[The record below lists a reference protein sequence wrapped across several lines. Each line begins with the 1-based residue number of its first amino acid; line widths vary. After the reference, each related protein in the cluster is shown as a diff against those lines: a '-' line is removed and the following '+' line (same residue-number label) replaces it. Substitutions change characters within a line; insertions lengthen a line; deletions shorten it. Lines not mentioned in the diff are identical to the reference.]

1 MVESTFTIIFVMRE
15 LGYVVGGLLKVGLV
29 RDMDLHKGLRLISCT
44 SGVSAC
50 AFLLSFTPT
59 WLGVIS
65 FLLSVNTCLF
75 DIFINIAILKLA
87 QAKDQSKYMGIGLTS
102 LGLGNMIGPLLVS
115 LVGLNTYFLLGAA
128 WIVWG
133 LVFFGFDPII
143 EDISVQDRKKES
155 IPEDVEKNMCLL
167 FAVYAGF
174 NLTFRSWAPTFSVT
188 SGYQT
193 K

>member
-1 MVESTFTIIFVMRE
+1 MRG
-15 LGYVVGGLLKVGLV
+15 LGYVLGGLLKVGLV
-29 RDMDLHKGLRLISCT
+29 RDMDLHKGLGLISCT

-50 AFLLSFTPT
+50 AFLLSFTPP

-75 DIFINIAILKLA
+75 DIFINVAILKQA
-87 QAKDQSKYMGIGLTS
+87 EAKDQSKYMGIGFAS

-115 LVGLNTYFLLGAA
+115 FIGLNTYFLLGAA
-128 WIVWG
+128 FIVCG
-133 LVFFGFDPII
+133 LVFFSFDPKI

-155 IPEDVEKNMCLL
+155 IPEDVERSMCLL
-167 FAVYAGF
+167 FSVYAGF
-174 NLTFRSWAPTFSVT
+174 NLTFRSWVPTFSVT